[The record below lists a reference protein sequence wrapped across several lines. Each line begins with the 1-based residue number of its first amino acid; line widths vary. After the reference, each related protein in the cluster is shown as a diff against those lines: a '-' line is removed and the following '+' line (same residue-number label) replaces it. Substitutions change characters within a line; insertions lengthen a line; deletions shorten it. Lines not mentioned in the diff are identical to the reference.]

1 MPHLLVE
8 AIGDTGDEM
17 QTEYMIRR
25 GDAVAA
31 IRALKDEISRRSVP
45 DIFAAEVRS
54 VAADDLWLSTA
65 YQRDTVCL
73 HYATRADLDMPNQV
87 IPAIERT
94 LAPFEPRP
102 HWGKLFAA
110 TADELA
116 PRYPRMDDFRELADR
131 LDPRGAFRSP
141 FLTDKVFGA

>member
-1 MPHLLVE
+1 MVE

-17 QTEYMIRR
+17 QTEYMIGR
-25 GDAVAA
+25 GNAVEA
-31 IRALKDEISRRSVP
+31 IRALKDQISEMVRP
-45 DIFAAEVRS
+45 YIFAAEVRS

-110 TADELA
+110 TAEELA
-116 PRYPRMDDFRELADR
+116 PRYPRMGDFRALADR
-131 LDPRGAFRSP
+131 LDPRRAFRSE
-141 FLTDKVFGA
+141 FLTEKVFGA